1 MNLKL
6 LQKQSN
12 KTIKENAQNLDMP
25 FSTYCNYL
33 SETRQPDIQTLIK
46 LADYFDVSL
55 DYLCERQWN
64 NKIGYVADDRREDMI
79 KISEL
84 SDNEFKLVV
93 AYVQA
98 LTDIKNKQ

>member
-12 KTIKENAQNLDMP
+12 KTIKENAQNLEMP

-64 NKIGYVADDRREDMI
+64 NQIGYVADNRREDMI
-79 KISEL
+79 KISNLTDKQFE
-84 SDNEFKLVV
+84 LVV
-93 AYVQA
+93 AYVKG
-98 LTDIKNKQ
+98 LTEQGK